1 MRMRVPLD
9 GFVTRTNGGREGR
22 RRERGDD
29 RASTSNGAIVLLLSV
44 HSCHL
49 ISFSLS
55 ISLWKVQHRVYC
67 PRSQKGPLQFTPRRT
82 ICPSV
87 RPPVS
92 TRCRGY
98 PLRCCPPILHS
109 SWQIISRSKRGDAN
123 GERTE
128 NPFCI
133 ASRRRRRRIQCTAF
147 SSPSQRPTDGRTD
160 GCDGWIIRRGRKG
173 TEFGLLIETLSLAVA
188 AMPLMGMHP
197 RSSLI
202 PSSRTATR
210 S

>member
-1 MRMRVPLD
+1 MRMRAPLD
-9 GFVTRTNGGREGR
+9 GFVTRSNEGREKG
-22 RRERGDD
+22 ERGDD
-29 RASTSNGAIVLLLSV
+29 RASTSNGAILLLSV

-55 ISLWKVQHRVYC
+55 RALEGTEQGVPPSTR
-67 PRSQKGPLQFTPRRT
+67 KGPSNSPEGGRSTRL
-82 ICPSV
+82 S
-87 RPPVS
+87 PVS

-109 SWQIISRSKRGDAN
+109 SWQIISRSKRDAAN

-133 ASRRRRRRIQCTAF
+133 ASRRRRRIQCTAF
-147 SSPSQRPTDGRTD
+147 SSPSSQRPTDG
-160 GCDGWIIRRGRKG
+160 RRGRKG

-188 AMPLMGMHP
+188 AMPLVGMHP
-197 RSSLI
+197 RL
-202 PSSRTATR
+202 
-210 S
+210 